1 MVMEPDEQ
9 FTHENKKPSRSLMG
23 WNPVY
28 WERTGNRY
36 SLRVSR
42 LFLII
47 LLLAIVFLF
56 AFAYTV
62 LYYDG
67 LKSQEWDPP
76 KVKQSAP
83 TR

>member
-1 MVMEPDEQ
+1 MEPDEQ
-9 FTHENKKPSRSLMG
+9 FTHKNKKLSRSLID
-23 WNPVY
+23 WDPVY

-47 LLLAIVFLF
+47 LILAIVVLF

-67 LKSQEWDPP
+67 LKSQEWATP
-76 KVKQSAP
+76 KVKQSTP

>member
-1 MVMEPDEQ
+1 MQPDGP
-9 FTHENKKPSRSLMG
+9 FTREDRKLSRSRLD
-23 WNPVY
+23 WDLFY
-28 WERTGNRY
+28 WERIGNRY

-47 LLLAIVFLF
+47 LIFAIVFVF
-56 AFAYTV
+56 AFAFTV

-67 LKSQEWDPP
+67 LRSQEWAAP
-76 KVKQSAP
+76 KVKQSTP

>member
-1 MVMEPDEQ
+1 MEPDEQ
-9 FTHENKKPSRSLMG
+9 FTHENKKLSRSLIE
-23 WNPVY
+23 WDPIY
-28 WERTGNRY
+28 WERTGSRY

-47 LLLAIVFLF
+47 LIITIVFLF

-67 LKSQEWDPP
+67 LKSQEGATP
-76 KVKQSAP
+76 KSKQSTL